1 LLKISVDILAAVNLL
16 QPDWDA
22 EVDAGSGAMLRAV
35 RVGQHAGART
45 LAATLYEIEP
55 SAIVSPLHFHHANE
69 ELLFVLSGT
78 PTLRTGPNSKRTL
91 EPGEI
96 VAFPPGPD
104 GTHQI
109 TNQSGTPARVLIC
122 STNLLPEVAEQPETN
137 MLAIITTDDL
147 RLTPNTPTI
156 T

>member
-1 LLKISVDILAAVNLL
+1 MNLL
-16 QPDWDA
+16 EPDWDA
-22 EVDAGSGAMLRAV
+22 EVDAGAGTVLRAV
-35 RVGQHAGART
+35 RVGQHAGARS
-45 LAATLYEIEP
+45 LRATLYEMDP
-55 SAIVSPLHFHHANE
+55 GALVSPLHFHHANE

-78 PTLRTGPNSKRTL
+78 PTLRTGPDSERTL

-96 VAFPPGPD
+96 VAFLPGPN

-122 STNLLPEVAEQPETN
+122 STSILPEVAEQPETK
-137 MLAIITTDDL
+137 MLAIITADGL

-156 T
+156 TA

>member
-1 LLKISVDILAAVNLL
+1 MNLLK
-16 QPDWDA
+16 PDWDA
-22 EVDAGSGAMLRAV
+22 EVDAGGGAMLRAV
-35 RVGQHAGART
+35 RVGQHAGARS

-55 SAIVSPLHFHHANE
+55 RALVSPLHFHHANE

-78 PTLRTGPNSKRTL
+78 PTLRTGQDSERTL

-122 STNLLPEVAEQPETN
+122 STSVLPEVAEQPETD
-137 MLAIITTDDL
+137 MLAIITTGGL

-156 T
+156 V